1 MTSDALPLLSIRGVG
16 KTYAQPVLAE
26 IDLQLFGGEVLA
38 LTGENGAGKSTL
50 SKIVGGLERPGAG
63 SLELLG
69 RPYAPASRRE
79 AEALGVRMVMQELNL
94 LPTLSVAE
102 NLFLHDLPRRA
113 GWIDRRR
120 LRAAAR
126 EAMAQVGLEAIDPDT
141 LVGDLGIGHQQ
152 MVEIARNLIG
162 DCRLLILD
170 EPTAM
175 LTAREVDM
183 LFEQVERLRERGVA
197 IVYISHRLEELA
209 RISQRIA
216 VLRDGRLVC
225 VEPIER
231 YDADQLVTLMVGREL
246 GERFD
251 LGPRQIGAPLLR
263 VERLSR
269 RGKVHE
275 VSFEVRA
282 GEIFGISGLIGSGRT
297 ELLRLIYGADRADGG
312 QVLLGD
318 PPQRLS
324 LRSPADSVRQG
335 VALITEDRKG
345 EGLLLDQ
352 SISANLALGN
362 LPALAR
368 HGVIDRRREEAL
380 ARRQVEALRVRC
392 ADTAQAVGELSGG
405 NQQKVVIGRWLERD
419 CQVLLFDEPTRG
431 IDVGAKFDIYALLA
445 ELTRRGKG
453 AGGGVQRP
461 ARADADLRSHRRAL
475 GGTYGGHLRAR
486 RLDPG
491 RAAGGGLRR
500 LQETRRAAGDVV
512 NTQRKEPEMSDP
524 TSSATAAAAPTLRR
538 GNYFGLGTYLGL
550 AGALLAMIALFSAL
564 SSHFLSYGTFLAIAN
579 QIPDLVVLAVGMTF
593 ILIVG
598 GIDLSVGSVL
608 ALAASAVSLA
618 TLGWGWGVLPAAMLG
633 MACATLAGCVTGSI
647 TVAWRIPSFI
657 VSLGVLEM
665 ARGLAYQMTDSRTA
679 YIGDAYAWLSNPL
692 AFGISPAFVIALLVM
707 FAAQAVLTRTV
718 FGRYLIGIGTNE
730 EAVRLA
736 GVNPKPYKI
745 AVFALMGLL
754 AGLAALFQISRLE
767 AADPNAGVG
776 LELQVIAAVVI
787 GGTSL
792 MGGRGSVVS
801 TFFGVLI
808 ISVLAAGLAQ
818 IGASEP
824 TKRIITGAV
833 IVVAVVLDTYRS
845 HRARRQG

>member
-1 MTSDALPLLSIRGVG
+1 MSSDALPLLSIRGVG

-69 RPYAPASRRE
+69 RPYAPGSRRE

-102 NLFLHDLPRRA
+102 NLLLHDLPRRA

-251 LGPRQIGAPLLR
+251 LGPRQTGAPLLR

-445 ELTRRGKG
+445 ELTRRGK
-453 AGGGVQRP
+453 ALVVVSS
-461 ARADADLRSHRRAL
+461 DLRELMLICDRIGVLSA
-475 GGTYGGHLRAR
+475 
-486 RLDPG
+486 G
-491 RAAGGGLRR
+491 RMVDTFERDAW
-500 LQETRRAAGDVV
+500 
-512 NTQRKEPEMSDP
+512 TQD
-524 TSSATAAAAPTLRR
+524 
-538 GNYFGLGTYLGL
+538 
-550 AGALLAMIALFSAL
+550 ALLAAAFAGYKKRDAL
-564 SSHFLSYGTFLAIAN
+564 
-579 QIPDLVVLAVGMTF
+579 
-593 ILIVG
+593 
-598 GIDLSVGSVL
+598 
-608 ALAASAVSLA
+608 LA
-618 TLGWGWGVLPAAMLG
+618 T
-633 MACATLAGCVTGSI
+633 S
-647 TVAWRIPSFI
+647 
-657 VSLGVLEM
+657 
-665 ARGLAYQMTDSRTA
+665 
-679 YIGDAYAWLSNPL
+679 
-692 AFGISPAFVIALLVM
+692 
-707 FAAQAVLTRTV
+707 
-718 FGRYLIGIGTNE
+718 
-730 EAVRLA
+730 
-736 GVNPKPYKI
+736 
-745 AVFALMGLL
+745 
-754 AGLAALFQISRLE
+754 
-767 AADPNAGVG
+767 
-776 LELQVIAAVVI
+776 
-787 GGTSL
+787 
-792 MGGRGSVVS
+792 
-801 TFFGVLI
+801 
-808 ISVLAAGLAQ
+808 
-818 IGASEP
+818 
-824 TKRIITGAV
+824 
-833 IVVAVVLDTYRS
+833 
-845 HRARRQG
+845 

>member
-1 MTSDALPLLSIRGVG
+1 MSSDALPLLSIRGVG

-69 RPYAPASRRE
+69 RPYAPGSRRE

-251 LGPRQIGAPLLR
+251 LGPRQTGAPLLR

-445 ELTRRGKG
+445 ELTRRGK
-453 AGGGVQRP
+453 ALVVVSS
-461 ARADADLRSHRRAL
+461 DLRELMLICDRIGVLSA
-475 GGTYGGHLRAR
+475 
-486 RLDPG
+486 G
-491 RAAGGGLRR
+491 RMVDTFERDAW
-500 LQETRRAAGDVV
+500 
-512 NTQRKEPEMSDP
+512 TQD
-524 TSSATAAAAPTLRR
+524 
-538 GNYFGLGTYLGL
+538 
-550 AGALLAMIALFSAL
+550 ALLAAAFVGYKKRDAL
-564 SSHFLSYGTFLAIAN
+564 
-579 QIPDLVVLAVGMTF
+579 
-593 ILIVG
+593 
-598 GIDLSVGSVL
+598 
-608 ALAASAVSLA
+608 LA
-618 TLGWGWGVLPAAMLG
+618 T
-633 MACATLAGCVTGSI
+633 S
-647 TVAWRIPSFI
+647 
-657 VSLGVLEM
+657 
-665 ARGLAYQMTDSRTA
+665 
-679 YIGDAYAWLSNPL
+679 
-692 AFGISPAFVIALLVM
+692 
-707 FAAQAVLTRTV
+707 
-718 FGRYLIGIGTNE
+718 
-730 EAVRLA
+730 
-736 GVNPKPYKI
+736 
-745 AVFALMGLL
+745 
-754 AGLAALFQISRLE
+754 
-767 AADPNAGVG
+767 
-776 LELQVIAAVVI
+776 
-787 GGTSL
+787 
-792 MGGRGSVVS
+792 
-801 TFFGVLI
+801 
-808 ISVLAAGLAQ
+808 
-818 IGASEP
+818 
-824 TKRIITGAV
+824 
-833 IVVAVVLDTYRS
+833 
-845 HRARRQG
+845 

>member
-1 MTSDALPLLSIRGVG
+1 MSSDALPLLSIRGVG

-69 RPYAPASRRE
+69 RPYAPVSRRE

-251 LGPRQIGAPLLR
+251 LSPRQTGAPLLR

-445 ELTRRGKG
+445 ELTRRGK
-453 AGGGVQRP
+453 ALVVVSS
-461 ARADADLRSHRRAL
+461 DLRELMLICDRIGVLSA
-475 GGTYGGHLRAR
+475 
-486 RLDPG
+486 G
-491 RAAGGGLRR
+491 RMVDTFERDAW
-500 LQETRRAAGDVV
+500 
-512 NTQRKEPEMSDP
+512 TQD
-524 TSSATAAAAPTLRR
+524 
-538 GNYFGLGTYLGL
+538 
-550 AGALLAMIALFSAL
+550 ALLAAAFAGYKKRDAL
-564 SSHFLSYGTFLAIAN
+564 
-579 QIPDLVVLAVGMTF
+579 
-593 ILIVG
+593 
-598 GIDLSVGSVL
+598 
-608 ALAASAVSLA
+608 LA
-618 TLGWGWGVLPAAMLG
+618 T
-633 MACATLAGCVTGSI
+633 S
-647 TVAWRIPSFI
+647 
-657 VSLGVLEM
+657 
-665 ARGLAYQMTDSRTA
+665 
-679 YIGDAYAWLSNPL
+679 
-692 AFGISPAFVIALLVM
+692 
-707 FAAQAVLTRTV
+707 
-718 FGRYLIGIGTNE
+718 
-730 EAVRLA
+730 
-736 GVNPKPYKI
+736 
-745 AVFALMGLL
+745 
-754 AGLAALFQISRLE
+754 
-767 AADPNAGVG
+767 
-776 LELQVIAAVVI
+776 
-787 GGTSL
+787 
-792 MGGRGSVVS
+792 
-801 TFFGVLI
+801 
-808 ISVLAAGLAQ
+808 
-818 IGASEP
+818 
-824 TKRIITGAV
+824 
-833 IVVAVVLDTYRS
+833 
-845 HRARRQG
+845 

>member
-1 MTSDALPLLSIRGVG
+1 MSSDALPLLSIRGVG

-69 RPYAPASRRE
+69 RPYAPGSRRE

-126 EAMAQVGLEAIDPDT
+126 EAMTQVGLEAIDPDT

-251 LGPRQIGAPLLR
+251 LGPRQTGAPLLR

-445 ELTRRGKG
+445 ELTRRGK
-453 AGGGVQRP
+453 ALVVVSS
-461 ARADADLRSHRRAL
+461 DLRELMLICDRIGVLSA
-475 GGTYGGHLRAR
+475 
-486 RLDPG
+486 G
-491 RAAGGGLRR
+491 RMVDTFERDAW
-500 LQETRRAAGDVV
+500 
-512 NTQRKEPEMSDP
+512 TQD
-524 TSSATAAAAPTLRR
+524 
-538 GNYFGLGTYLGL
+538 
-550 AGALLAMIALFSAL
+550 ALLAAAFAGYKKRDAL
-564 SSHFLSYGTFLAIAN
+564 
-579 QIPDLVVLAVGMTF
+579 
-593 ILIVG
+593 
-598 GIDLSVGSVL
+598 
-608 ALAASAVSLA
+608 LA
-618 TLGWGWGVLPAAMLG
+618 T
-633 MACATLAGCVTGSI
+633 S
-647 TVAWRIPSFI
+647 
-657 VSLGVLEM
+657 
-665 ARGLAYQMTDSRTA
+665 
-679 YIGDAYAWLSNPL
+679 
-692 AFGISPAFVIALLVM
+692 
-707 FAAQAVLTRTV
+707 
-718 FGRYLIGIGTNE
+718 
-730 EAVRLA
+730 
-736 GVNPKPYKI
+736 
-745 AVFALMGLL
+745 
-754 AGLAALFQISRLE
+754 
-767 AADPNAGVG
+767 
-776 LELQVIAAVVI
+776 
-787 GGTSL
+787 
-792 MGGRGSVVS
+792 
-801 TFFGVLI
+801 
-808 ISVLAAGLAQ
+808 
-818 IGASEP
+818 
-824 TKRIITGAV
+824 
-833 IVVAVVLDTYRS
+833 
-845 HRARRQG
+845 

>member
-1 MTSDALPLLSIRGVG
+1 MSSDALPLLSIRGVG

-69 RPYAPASRRE
+69 RPYAPGSRRE

-251 LGPRQIGAPLLR
+251 LGPRQTGAPLLR

-445 ELTRRGKG
+445 ELTRRGK
-453 AGGGVQRP
+453 ALVVVSS
-461 ARADADLRSHRRAL
+461 DLRELMLICDRIGVLSA
-475 GGTYGGHLRAR
+475 
-486 RLDPG
+486 G
-491 RAAGGGLRR
+491 RMVDTFERDAW
-500 LQETRRAAGDVV
+500 
-512 NTQRKEPEMSDP
+512 TQD
-524 TSSATAAAAPTLRR
+524 
-538 GNYFGLGTYLGL
+538 
-550 AGALLAMIALFSAL
+550 ALLAA
-564 SSHFLSYGTFLAIAN
+564 
-579 QIPDLVVLAVGMTF
+579 
-593 ILIVG
+593 
-598 GIDLSVGSVL
+598 
-608 ALAASAVSLA
+608 
-618 TLGWGWGVLPAAMLG
+618 
-633 MACATLAGCVTGSI
+633 
-647 TVAWRIPSFI
+647 
-657 VSLGVLEM
+657 
-665 ARGLAYQMTDSRTA
+665 
-679 YIGDAYAWLSNPL
+679 
-692 AFGISPAFVIALLVM
+692 
-707 FAAQAVLTRTV
+707 
-718 FGRYLIGIGTNE
+718 
-730 EAVRLA
+730 
-736 GVNPKPYKI
+736 
-745 AVFALMGLL
+745 
-754 AGLAALFQISRLE
+754 
-767 AADPNAGVG
+767 
-776 LELQVIAAVVI
+776 
-787 GGTSL
+787 
-792 MGGRGSVVS
+792 
-801 TFFGVLI
+801 
-808 ISVLAAGLAQ
+808 
-818 IGASEP
+818 
-824 TKRIITGAV
+824 
-833 IVVAVVLDTYRS
+833 
-845 HRARRQG
+845 

>member
-1 MTSDALPLLSIRGVG
+1 MSSDALPLLSIRGVG

-69 RPYAPASRRE
+69 RPYAPGSRRE

-113 GWIDRRR
+113 DWIDRRR

-251 LGPRQIGAPLLR
+251 LGPRQTGAPLLR

-445 ELTRRGKG
+445 ELTRRGK
-453 AGGGVQRP
+453 ALVVVSS
-461 ARADADLRSHRRAL
+461 DLRELMLICDRIGVLSA
-475 GGTYGGHLRAR
+475 
-486 RLDPG
+486 G
-491 RAAGGGLRR
+491 RMVDTFERDAW
-500 LQETRRAAGDVV
+500 
-512 NTQRKEPEMSDP
+512 TQD
-524 TSSATAAAAPTLRR
+524 
-538 GNYFGLGTYLGL
+538 
-550 AGALLAMIALFSAL
+550 ALLAAAFAGYKKRDAL
-564 SSHFLSYGTFLAIAN
+564 
-579 QIPDLVVLAVGMTF
+579 
-593 ILIVG
+593 
-598 GIDLSVGSVL
+598 
-608 ALAASAVSLA
+608 LA
-618 TLGWGWGVLPAAMLG
+618 T
-633 MACATLAGCVTGSI
+633 S
-647 TVAWRIPSFI
+647 
-657 VSLGVLEM
+657 
-665 ARGLAYQMTDSRTA
+665 
-679 YIGDAYAWLSNPL
+679 
-692 AFGISPAFVIALLVM
+692 
-707 FAAQAVLTRTV
+707 
-718 FGRYLIGIGTNE
+718 
-730 EAVRLA
+730 
-736 GVNPKPYKI
+736 
-745 AVFALMGLL
+745 
-754 AGLAALFQISRLE
+754 
-767 AADPNAGVG
+767 
-776 LELQVIAAVVI
+776 
-787 GGTSL
+787 
-792 MGGRGSVVS
+792 
-801 TFFGVLI
+801 
-808 ISVLAAGLAQ
+808 
-818 IGASEP
+818 
-824 TKRIITGAV
+824 
-833 IVVAVVLDTYRS
+833 
-845 HRARRQG
+845 

>member
-1 MTSDALPLLSIRGVG
+1 MSSDALPLLSIRGVG

-231 YDADQLVTLMVGREL
+231 YDADQLVTLMVL

-251 LGPRQIGAPLLR
+251 LGPRQTGAPLLR

-445 ELTRRGKG
+445 ELTRRGK
-453 AGGGVQRP
+453 ALVVVSS
-461 ARADADLRSHRRAL
+461 DLRELMLICDRIGVLSA
-475 GGTYGGHLRAR
+475 
-486 RLDPG
+486 G
-491 RAAGGGLRR
+491 RMVDTFERDAW
-500 LQETRRAAGDVV
+500 
-512 NTQRKEPEMSDP
+512 TQD
-524 TSSATAAAAPTLRR
+524 
-538 GNYFGLGTYLGL
+538 
-550 AGALLAMIALFSAL
+550 ALLAAAFAGYKKRDAL
-564 SSHFLSYGTFLAIAN
+564 
-579 QIPDLVVLAVGMTF
+579 
-593 ILIVG
+593 
-598 GIDLSVGSVL
+598 
-608 ALAASAVSLA
+608 LA
-618 TLGWGWGVLPAAMLG
+618 T
-633 MACATLAGCVTGSI
+633 S
-647 TVAWRIPSFI
+647 
-657 VSLGVLEM
+657 
-665 ARGLAYQMTDSRTA
+665 
-679 YIGDAYAWLSNPL
+679 
-692 AFGISPAFVIALLVM
+692 
-707 FAAQAVLTRTV
+707 
-718 FGRYLIGIGTNE
+718 
-730 EAVRLA
+730 
-736 GVNPKPYKI
+736 
-745 AVFALMGLL
+745 
-754 AGLAALFQISRLE
+754 
-767 AADPNAGVG
+767 
-776 LELQVIAAVVI
+776 
-787 GGTSL
+787 
-792 MGGRGSVVS
+792 
-801 TFFGVLI
+801 
-808 ISVLAAGLAQ
+808 
-818 IGASEP
+818 
-824 TKRIITGAV
+824 
-833 IVVAVVLDTYRS
+833 
-845 HRARRQG
+845 

>member
-1 MTSDALPLLSIRGVG
+1 MSSDALPLLSIRGVG

-69 RPYAPASRRE
+69 RPYAPGSRRE

-102 NLFLHDLPRRA
+102 NLFLHDLPRCA

-231 YDADQLVTLMVGREL
+231 YDADQLVTLMVGRDL

-251 LGPRQIGAPLLR
+251 LGPRQTGAPLLR

-445 ELTRRGKG
+445 ELTRRGK
-453 AGGGVQRP
+453 ALVVVSS
-461 ARADADLRSHRRAL
+461 DLRELMLICDRIGVLSA
-475 GGTYGGHLRAR
+475 
-486 RLDPG
+486 G
-491 RAAGGGLRR
+491 RMVDTFERDAW
-500 LQETRRAAGDVV
+500 
-512 NTQRKEPEMSDP
+512 TQD
-524 TSSATAAAAPTLRR
+524 
-538 GNYFGLGTYLGL
+538 
-550 AGALLAMIALFSAL
+550 ALLAAAFAGYKKRDAL
-564 SSHFLSYGTFLAIAN
+564 
-579 QIPDLVVLAVGMTF
+579 
-593 ILIVG
+593 
-598 GIDLSVGSVL
+598 
-608 ALAASAVSLA
+608 LA
-618 TLGWGWGVLPAAMLG
+618 T
-633 MACATLAGCVTGSI
+633 S
-647 TVAWRIPSFI
+647 
-657 VSLGVLEM
+657 
-665 ARGLAYQMTDSRTA
+665 
-679 YIGDAYAWLSNPL
+679 
-692 AFGISPAFVIALLVM
+692 
-707 FAAQAVLTRTV
+707 
-718 FGRYLIGIGTNE
+718 
-730 EAVRLA
+730 
-736 GVNPKPYKI
+736 
-745 AVFALMGLL
+745 
-754 AGLAALFQISRLE
+754 
-767 AADPNAGVG
+767 
-776 LELQVIAAVVI
+776 
-787 GGTSL
+787 
-792 MGGRGSVVS
+792 
-801 TFFGVLI
+801 
-808 ISVLAAGLAQ
+808 
-818 IGASEP
+818 
-824 TKRIITGAV
+824 
-833 IVVAVVLDTYRS
+833 
-845 HRARRQG
+845 